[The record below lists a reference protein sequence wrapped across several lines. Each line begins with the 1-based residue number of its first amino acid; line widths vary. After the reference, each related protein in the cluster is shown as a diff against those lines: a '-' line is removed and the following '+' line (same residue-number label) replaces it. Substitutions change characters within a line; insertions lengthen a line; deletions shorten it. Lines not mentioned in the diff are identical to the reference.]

1 MRLLVRLRNAG
12 RFFARVPSAWAISVF
27 VVPLEAVG
35 FLVFVGFRFF
45 AGFGGLEVG
54 FGFRVAIMTSDVKMD
69 DKPQRGARLLVER
82 GNPSWPVSR
91 KASAI
96 LLGGLHGRGSRRD
109 ANADYFRCLDRGI
122 QDTGHGADAL
132 PPNPH
137 PQTSRPAWTP
147 TLPSPAFIEQL
158 WPALFYCGPTRA
170 PCKPVQPRLRRL
182 LGGPGKLPHRSPACL
197 PRQP

>member
-27 VVPLEAVG
+27 VVPLETVG

-45 AGFGGLEVG
+45 AGFGGPEVG
-54 FGFRVAIMTSDVKMD
+54 FGFRIAIMTSDVKMD

-82 GNPSWPVSR
+82 GNPSWPVAR

-109 ANADYFRCLDRGI
+109 ANADYFCCLDRGF

-137 PQTSRPAWTP
+137 PQTSRPAWTQLSRRP
-147 TLPSPAFIEQL
+147 PSSSSSGPLYFTAARPEHPVNPYNPGFVGCSVAQVNSLIVVLPVSVSSP
-158 WPALFYCGPTRA
+158 
-170 PCKPVQPRLRRL
+170 
-182 LGGPGKLPHRSPACL
+182 
-197 PRQP
+197 